1 MPATESIFNY
11 VKTKMG
17 DCDLGL
23 LKSSLGTLLD
33 EKIIENRPRKNDKS
47 GESYYIPDH
56 ENTNS
61 NPDSKTK
68 SQTSKLD
75 SKRNERS
82 TPIDISSVKCIC
94 SCHKEI
100 ARAFEI

>member
-1 MPATESIFNY
+1 
-11 VKTKMG
+11 MG

-47 GESYYIPDH
+47 GESYYIPDY

-68 SQTSKLD
+68 SQTSNLD

-82 TPIDISSVKCIC
+82 TAIDISSVKCIC